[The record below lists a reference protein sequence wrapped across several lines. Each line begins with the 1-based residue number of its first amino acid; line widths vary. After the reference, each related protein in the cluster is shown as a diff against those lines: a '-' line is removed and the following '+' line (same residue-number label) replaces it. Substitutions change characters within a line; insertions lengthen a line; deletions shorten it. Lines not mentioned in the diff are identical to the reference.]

1 MSFKYFNLASSLRHV
16 ESGKLELQGFMA
28 ISKDEIK
35 KIAQLARLELNKV
48 EIEKYQEQ
56 LASVLGYIDKLKE
69 VKTSNL
75 DILGLDSDEYNQ
87 VREDEI
93 FLVDEQEK
101 KIILNQVPE
110 KEDDQIKVER
120 VI

>member
-1 MSFKYFNLASSLRHV
+1 MS
-16 ESGKLELQGFMA
+16 

-35 KIAQLARLELNKV
+35 KIAQLARLELNDL

-56 LASVLGYIDKLKE
+56 LSSVLGYIDKLKE
-69 VKTSNL
+69 VKTSDV
-75 DILGLDSDEYNQ
+75 DILGLDSEDYNQ
-87 VREDEI
+87 LRKDAVFPADDEERSI
-93 FLVDEQEK
+93 ALKQA
-101 KIILNQVPE
+101 PE

>member
-1 MSFKYFNLASSLRHV
+1 MS
-16 ESGKLELQGFMA
+16 

-35 KIAQLARLELNKV
+35 KIAQLARLELNEV

-56 LASVLGYIDKLKE
+56 LSSVLGYIDKLKE
-69 VKTSNL
+69 VKTSDI

-93 FLVDEQEK
+93 VLADDQEK
-101 KIILNQVPE
+101 KIILDQIPE
-110 KEDDQIKVER
+110 KEDGQVKVER